1 MAAGTVELKS
11 VFPDNKGKFLQLL
24 GLQNSCMKTPGLFLH
39 QTNQC
44 LVFKHGHAM
53 HWQTPLNIPVNIKA
67 ICIQYLKFLYFY
79 NKSTFSY
86 VSG

>member
-53 HWQTPLNIPVNIKA
+53 H
-67 ICIQYLKFLYFY
+67 
-79 NKSTFSY
+79 
-86 VSG
+86 